1 MNLEGLL
8 GSYSE
13 VISSYAVIVMV
24 LLGITLVVGL
34 VKKLF
39 KFAVVIVIVA
49 LLWGYLG
56 INAAS
61 FEEVKQQTMP
71 AVNDIINRSY

>member
-34 VKKLF
+34 VKK
-39 KFAVVIVIVA
+39 VI
-49 LLWGYLG
+49 
-56 INAAS
+56 
-61 FEEVKQQTMP
+61 
-71 AVNDIINRSY
+71 

>member
-1 MNLEGLL
+1 MGDELEGLL

-13 VISSYAVIVMV
+13 VISSYAAIVMV

-34 VKKLF
+34 VVSYLF
-39 KFAVVIVIVA
+39 GSNSHIA
-49 LLWGYLG
+49 LYGPFR